1 MDNVYFAKVNEGAII
16 PSKRESDAGYDIY
29 ANIKDD
35 ICIYPNQIK
44 MIPTGLA
51 SAFDDEYVLLLRERS
66 SSGTRGLSLRCGV
79 IDSSYRGEIFVPINN
94 TTNKTILITNLSDKC
109 YETPEL
115 SVYSTKKAICQGLF
129 LPVPKLQVNEITYDE
144 LLTIDS
150 DRGVGALGSSGK

>member
-1 MDNVYFAKVNEGAII
+1 MNNVYFAKVNAGAVI

-35 ICIYPNQIK
+35 VCIYPNQIK

-51 SAFDDEYVLLLRERS
+51 SAFDDDYVFTLFERG
-66 SSGTRGLSLRCGV
+66 SSGSRGLSLRCGV

-94 TTNKTILITNLSDKC
+94 TTNKPILITNLSDKC
-109 YETPEL
+109 YETSEL

-129 LPVPKLQVNEITYDE
+129 LPVPKLKVNEITYEE
-144 LLTIDS
+144 LSMINS
-150 DRGVGALGSSGK
+150 DRGLGALGSSGK